1 MSQQSFADFFAH
13 FASLPEPRINRT
25 KLHKLMD
32 VVFIAVC
39 ALLSGANDFV
49 GMEKFGKSKCSW
61 LKKYLE
67 LPNGIPSRDCIRR
80 LLMVLKPEAFQRCFQ
95 AWNTSTTQS
104 EACRLRR
111 PSK

>member
-49 GMEKFGKSKCSW
+49 G
-61 LKKYLE
+61 
-67 LPNGIPSRDCIRR
+67 RR
-80 LLMVLKPEAFQRCFQ
+80 SSANQNAVG
-95 AWNTSTTQS
+95 
-104 EACRLRR
+104 
-111 PSK
+111 